1 LGQDVRRRS
10 FPGTSSRFSP
20 MGTATPFPG
29 GKRGSSL
36 GPSRSYFTP
45 GGAMPREAGRNPSFS
60 DPSILLPKHRDVPFP
75 LGPRRVP
82 STGPFPS
89 QPPRGRLG
97 AGAADQAENLV
108 QHISGKGWQ
117 NRSPASP
124 TGHIPSLE
132 AFPKEYL
139 RIPLHRD
146 AVLRSGH
153 HGPLES
159 VPSYPMLGT
168 PTALDPNG
176 SATCDLPFLRTMGLA
191 SRTGKP

>member
-82 STGPFPS
+82 SAGPFPS

-153 HGPLES
+153 RGPLES
-159 VPSYPMLGT
+159 AKTFHSSIYMCILE
-168 PTALDPNG
+168 
-176 SATCDLPFLRTMGLA
+176 FK
-191 SRTGKP
+191 SRLM

>member
-1 LGQDVRRRS
+1 
-10 FPGTSSRFSP
+10 
-20 MGTATPFPG
+20 
-29 GKRGSSL
+29 
-36 GPSRSYFTP
+36 
-45 GGAMPREAGRNPSFS
+45 MPREAGRNPSFS

-82 STGPFPS
+82 SAGPFPS

-153 HGPLES
+153 RGPLDLAPFLPLRAMLVKYPFRE
-159 VPSYPMLGT
+159 VTIYALLSYAAASNPLLDWQREKIYTWVRRNSQRTYNLGT
-168 PTALDPNG
+168 
-176 SATCDLPFLRTMGLA
+176 
-191 SRTGKP
+191 K

>member
-1 LGQDVRRRS
+1 
-10 FPGTSSRFSP
+10 
-20 MGTATPFPG
+20 
-29 GKRGSSL
+29 
-36 GPSRSYFTP
+36 
-45 GGAMPREAGRNPSFS
+45 MPREAGRNPSFS

-153 HGPLES
+153 RGPLES
-159 VPSYPMLGT
+159 
-168 PTALDPNG
+168 DPPARAH
-176 SATCDLPFLRTMGLA
+176 SA
-191 SRTGKP
+191 

>member
-153 HGPLES
+153 RGPLES
-159 VPSYPMLGT
+159 VLAGCIT
-168 PTALDPNG
+168 
-176 SATCDLPFLRTMGLA
+176 GL
-191 SRTGKP
+191 TIWFCNP

>member
-1 LGQDVRRRS
+1 
-10 FPGTSSRFSP
+10 
-20 MGTATPFPG
+20 
-29 GKRGSSL
+29 
-36 GPSRSYFTP
+36 
-45 GGAMPREAGRNPSFS
+45 MPREAGRNPSFS

-146 AVLRSGH
+146 AVLRATVI
-153 HGPLES
+153 LADLCIRFLS
-159 VPSYPMLGT
+159 VPSSRWRIPIRV
-168 PTALDPNG
+168 
-176 SATCDLPFLRTMGLA
+176 SPFRQI
-191 SRTGKP
+191 

>member
-1 LGQDVRRRS
+1 
-10 FPGTSSRFSP
+10 
-20 MGTATPFPG
+20 
-29 GKRGSSL
+29 
-36 GPSRSYFTP
+36 
-45 GGAMPREAGRNPSFS
+45 MPREAGRNPSFS

-82 STGPFPS
+82 SAGPFPS

-159 VPSYPMLGT
+159 AAVASGKRQITVIRLSLAGPVTSNVFFILPAANAPHRLR
-168 PTALDPNG
+168 
-176 SATCDLPFLRTMGLA
+176 CPFLRPALA
-191 SRTGKP
+191 NLPLQKTTHRSTDTLTKTLKEPAFASEPAFLP

>member
-1 LGQDVRRRS
+1 
-10 FPGTSSRFSP
+10 
-20 MGTATPFPG
+20 
-29 GKRGSSL
+29 
-36 GPSRSYFTP
+36 
-45 GGAMPREAGRNPSFS
+45 MPREAGRNPSFS

-159 VPSYPMLGT
+159 EKAAWVY
-168 PTALDPNG
+168 A
-176 SATCDLPFLRTMGLA
+176 A
-191 SRTGKP
+191 